1 MKLIHYFVDNINKY
15 YEYLNHHLINN
26 VSNFKLDECPHIH
39 LYGIEGS
46 MINYYIYY
54 IVNKLTNT
62 EFKYD
67 TLKLQQ
73 YNINVNNNNVDFN
86 VKITNTFQELNLLY
100 RSNYDK
106 HIITKY
112 IVDII
117 KNKNYKYDKHII
129 ILKEFDKLNFNAYM
143 AIRRI
148 MEVYSENVLFICTS
162 SNLSKIPEALTSRFL
177 NIRCPFIEKT
187 NLSNFIKIF
196 LKDLN
201 INNYTKA
208 DINKLIKNCENN
220 IFKIILKLDAD
231 NFIALNTTN
240 DDDGN
245 LNVITDGL
253 SENMDINNDP
263 IKYKDILNEAIK
275 KHLSYLKKTKKQ
287 ELVLQKNR
295 EFIYKITY
303 FNYSSQEILEKFVK
317 IILKYFNKY
326 LDCSKIIQITTETD
340 NNIIK
345 SNRDIY
351 HFELYLLKIYK
362 MFYNI

>member
-1 MKLIHYFVDNINKY
+1 M
-15 YEYLNHHLINN
+15 
-26 VSNFKLDECPHIH
+26 
-39 LYGIEGS
+39 
-46 MINYYIYY
+46 
-54 IVNKLTNT
+54 
-62 EFKYD
+62 
-67 TLKLQQ
+67 
-73 YNINVNNNNVDFN
+73 
-86 VKITNTFQELNLLY
+86 
-100 RSNYDK
+100 
-106 HIITKY
+106 
-112 IVDII
+112 
-117 KNKNYKYDKHII
+117 
-129 ILKEFDKLNFNAYM
+129 
-143 AIRRI
+143 
-148 MEVYSENVLFICTS
+148 
-162 SNLSKIPEALTSRFL
+162 
-177 NIRCPFIEKT
+177 
-187 NLSNFIKIF
+187 
-196 LKDLN
+196 
-201 INNYTKA
+201 
-208 DINKLIKNCENN
+208 
-220 IFKIILKLDAD
+220 DAD

-362 MFYNI
+362 MFHSIE